1 MGMGGARCAME
12 EGGGGDRQ
20 DTLMIHLF
28 AYEVT
33 HIVFGMG
40 GDGGGGGV
48 IVGDEMMSSLIF
60 GR

>member
-1 MGMGGARCAME
+1 MR
-12 EGGGGDRQ
+12 DWR
-20 DTLMIHLF
+20 DTRMIHLF

-33 HIVFGMG
+33 HIVFGTG